1 MQFGNKQMLNYK
13 NECIRMKKF
22 FMYVA
27 GFMLLTV
34 FPACS
39 DDDSEQTNENPVSEE
54 QQAIDDMVEALE
66 TQPDLSDFKN
76 WLSVV
81 DMSGVDGAQF
91 TAFAPKNGTGNGT
104 EFSRAETLTEETI
117 GRHVVVGSYT
127 KDQLTEGM
135 VLKSVNGENV
145 YVTRDGD
152 NVRVNGIVIEGDGI
166 AAGQGRVFTVTEPL
180 EERAAAYYVTKMQ
193 VNLLTKGNPEP
204 APLEG
209 VTITVYDEN
218 DENYVVI
225 GTWQTNAD
233 GAAVI
238 EHVQPTIYY
247 TVSKEGYS
255 DTVNGWR
262 VSGVDENGEY
272 VYVDANGDGVLDNND
287 VITEKYS
294 LYHGDTEVESE
305 AWPCYMVPVE

>member
-1 MQFGNKQMLNYK
+1 
-13 NECIRMKKF
+13 MKKF

-27 GFMLLTV
+27 GFMLLTA
-34 FPACS
+34 FSACS

-104 EFSRAETLTEETI
+104 AEFSRAETLTEETI
-117 GRHVVVGSYT
+117 GRHVVVGNYT
-127 KDQLTEGM
+127 KNQLIEGL

-166 AAGQGRVFTVTEPL
+166 SAGQGRVFTVTEPL
-180 EERAAAYYVTKMQ
+180 EERAAAYYVTKIQ

-209 VTITVYDEN
+209 VTVTVYDEN
-218 DENYVVI
+218 DVVI
-225 GTWQTNAD
+225 GTWKTNAD

-272 VYVDANGDGVLDNND
+272 MYVDYNGDGVLDNND

-294 LYHGDTEVESE
+294 WYHGDTEVES
-305 AWPCYMVPVE
+305 APSPCYMVPVE

>member
-1 MQFGNKQMLNYK
+1 
-13 NECIRMKKF
+13 MKKF

-39 DDDSEQTNENPVSEE
+39 DDDAEQPNENPVSEE

-66 TQPDLSDFKN
+66 AQPDLSDFMN

-81 DMSGVDGAQF
+81 DMSGVNGSEF

-127 KDQLTEGM
+127 KDQLIEGL

-166 AAGQGRVFTVTEPL
+166 SAGQGRVFTVTEPL
-180 EERAAAYYVTKMQ
+180 EERAAAYYVT
-193 VNLLTKGNPEP
+193 TGSIGRGYYY
-204 APLEG
+204 G
-209 VTITVYDEN
+209 V
-218 DENYVVI
+218 
-225 GTWQTNAD
+225 
-233 GAAVI
+233 
-238 EHVQPTIYY
+238 
-247 TVSKEGYS
+247 
-255 DTVNGWR
+255 
-262 VSGVDENGEY
+262 
-272 VYVDANGDGVLDNND
+272 
-287 VITEKYS
+287 
-294 LYHGDTEVESE
+294 
-305 AWPCYMVPVE
+305 

>member
-1 MQFGNKQMLNYK
+1 
-13 NECIRMKKF
+13 MKKL

-27 GFMLLTV
+27 GFILLTA

-66 TQPDLSDFKN
+66 TQPDLSDFMN

-117 GRHVVVGSYT
+117 GRHVVVGNYT
-127 KDQLTEGM
+127 KDQLIEGL
-135 VLKSVNGENV
+135 VLKSINGENV

-166 AAGQGRVFTVTEPL
+166 SAGQGRVFTVTEPL

>member
-1 MQFGNKQMLNYK
+1 
-13 NECIRMKKF
+13 MKKL

-27 GFMLLTV
+27 GFILLTA

-104 EFSRAETLTEETI
+104 AEFSRAETLTEETI
-117 GRHVVVGSYT
+117 GRHVVVGNYT
-127 KDQLTEGM
+127 KDQLIEGL

-166 AAGQGRVFTVTEPL
+166 SAGQGRVFTVTEPL

>member
-1 MQFGNKQMLNYK
+1 
-13 NECIRMKKF
+13 MKKF

-27 GFMLLTV
+27 GFMLLTA

-39 DDDSEQTNENPVSEE
+39 DDDLEQTSENPVSEE

-117 GRHVVVGSYT
+117 GRHVVVGNYT
-127 KDQLTEGM
+127 KDQLIEGL

-166 AAGQGRVFTVTEPL
+166 SAGQGRVFTVTEPL

-218 DENYVVI
+218 DEL
-225 GTWQTNAD
+225 
-233 GAAVI
+233 
-238 EHVQPTIYY
+238 
-247 TVSKEGYS
+247 VS
-255 DTVNGWR
+255 R
-262 VSGVDENGEY
+262 Q
-272 VYVDANGDGVLDNND
+272 
-287 VITEKYS
+287 
-294 LYHGDTEVESE
+294 
-305 AWPCYMVPVE
+305 

>member
-1 MQFGNKQMLNYK
+1 MIWWRLW
-13 NECIRMKKF
+13 
-22 FMYVA
+22 
-27 GFMLLTV
+27 T
-34 FPACS
+34 
-39 DDDSEQTNENPVSEE
+39 
-54 QQAIDDMVEALE
+54 LE

-104 EFSRAETLTEETI
+104 AEFSRAETLTEETI
-117 GRHVVVGSYT
+117 GRHVVVGNYT
-127 KDQLTEGM
+127 KNQLIEGL

-166 AAGQGRVFTVTEPL
+166 SAGQGRVFTVTEPL

>member
-1 MQFGNKQMLNYK
+1 
-13 NECIRMKKF
+13 MKKLF
-22 FMYVA
+22 VYVA
-27 GFMLLTV
+27 GFMLLTA

-39 DDDSEQTNENPVSEE
+39 DDDSEE

-104 EFSRAETLTEETI
+104 AEFSRAETLTEETI
-117 GRHVVVGSYT
+117 GRHVVVGNYT
-127 KDQLTEGM
+127 KDQLIEGL

-166 AAGQGRVFTVTEPL
+166 SAGQGRVFTVTEPL

-272 VYVDANGDGVLDNND
+272 IYVDANGDGVLDNND

>member
-1 MQFGNKQMLNYK
+1 
-13 NECIRMKKF
+13 MKKF

-27 GFMLLTV
+27 GFMFLTV

-39 DDDSEQTNENPVSEE
+39 DDDSEQTSENPVSEE

-66 TQPDLSDFKN
+66 TQPYLSDFMN

-127 KDQLTEGM
+127 KDQLIEGL

-166 AAGQGRVFTVTEPL
+166 SAGKGRVFTVTEPL
-180 EERAAAYYVTKMQ
+180 EERAAAYYVTKIQ

-209 VTITVYDEN
+209 VTVTVYDEN
-218 DENYVVI
+218 DVVI
-225 GTWQTNAD
+225 GTWKTDAS
-233 GAAVI
+233 GIALV

-247 TVSKEGYS
+247 AVSKEGYS
-255 DTVNGWR
+255 DTVNGWL
-262 VSGVDENGEY
+262 VVGIDENGEY
-272 VYVDANGDGVLDNND
+272 MYVDYNGDGVLDNND

-294 LYHGDTEVESE
+294 WYHGDTEVES
-305 AWPCYMVPVE
+305 APSPCYMVPVE

>member
-1 MQFGNKQMLNYK
+1 
-13 NECIRMKKF
+13 MKKLF
-22 FMYVA
+22 VYVA
-27 GFMLLTV
+27 GFMLLTA

-39 DDDSEQTNENPVSEE
+39 DDDAEQPNENPVSEE

-66 TQPDLSDFKN
+66 TQPDLSDFMN

-117 GRHVVVGSYT
+117 GRHVVVGNYT
-127 KDQLTEGM
+127 KDQLIEGL

-145 YVTRDGD
+145 YVTRDGE
-152 NVRVNGIVIEGDGI
+152 NVRVNGIIIEGDGI
-166 AAGQGRVFTVTEPL
+166 SAGKGRVFTVTEPL
-180 EERAAAYYVTKMQ
+180 EERAAAYYVTKIQ

-209 VTITVYDEN
+209 VNVTVYDEN
-218 DENYVVI
+218 DVVI
-225 GTWQTNAD
+225 GTWKTDAS
-233 GAAVI
+233 GIALV

-247 TVSKEGYS
+247 AVSKEGYS
-255 DTVNGWR
+255 DTVNGWL
-262 VSGVDENGEY
+262 VVGIDENGEY
-272 VYVDANGDGVLDNND
+272 IYADYNGDGVIDMND
-287 VITEKYS
+287 VVTEKYS
-294 LYHGDTEVESE
+294 FYHGDTEVES
-305 AWPCYMVPVE
+305 APSPCYMVPVE

>member
-1 MQFGNKQMLNYK
+1 
-13 NECIRMKKF
+13 MKKL

-27 GFMLLTV
+27 GFMLLTA

-117 GRHVVVGSYT
+117 GRHVVVGNYT
-127 KDQLTEGM
+127 KDQLIEGL

-166 AAGQGRVFTVTEPL
+166 SAGQGRVFTVTEPL

-225 GTWQTNAD
+225 GTWKTNAD

>member
-1 MQFGNKQMLNYK
+1 
-13 NECIRMKKF
+13 MKKF

-27 GFMLLTV
+27 GFMLLTA
-34 FPACS
+34 FSACS
-39 DDDSEQTNENPVSEE
+39 DDDSEQTNENSVSEE

-104 EFSRAETLTEETI
+104 AEFSRAETLTEETI
-117 GRHVVVGSYT
+117 GRHVVVGNYT
-127 KDQLTEGM
+127 KNQLIEGL

-166 AAGQGRVFTVTEPL
+166 SAGQGRVFTVTEPL
-180 EERAAAYYVTKMQ
+180 EERAAAYYVTKIQ

-209 VTITVYDEN
+209 VTVTVYDEN
-218 DENYVVI
+218 DVVI
-225 GTWQTNAD
+225 GTWKTNAD

-272 VYVDANGDGVLDNND
+272 MYVDYNGDGVLDNND

-294 LYHGDTEVESE
+294 WYHGDTEVES
-305 AWPCYMVPVE
+305 APSPCYMVPVE

>member
-1 MQFGNKQMLNYK
+1 
-13 NECIRMKKF
+13 MKKLF
-22 FMYVA
+22 VYVA
-27 GFMLLTV
+27 GFMLLTA

-104 EFSRAETLTEETI
+104 AEFSRAETLTEETI
-117 GRHVVVGSYT
+117 GRHVVVGNYT
-127 KDQLTEGM
+127 KDQLIEGL

-145 YVTRDGD
+145 YVTRDGN

-193 VNLLTKGNPEP
+193 VNLLTRGNPEP

-255 DTVNGWR
+255 DTVNGM
-262 VSGVDENGEY
+262 ET
-272 VYVDANGDGVLDNND
+272 VYWIIMMLSLKNILC
-287 VITEKYS
+287 ITEIRKWKVR
-294 LYHGDTEVESE
+294 HGP
-305 AWPCYMVPVE
+305 AIWFR

>member
-1 MQFGNKQMLNYK
+1 
-13 NECIRMKKF
+13 MKKLF
-22 FMYVA
+22 VYVA
-27 GFMLLTV
+27 GFMLLTA

-66 TQPDLSDFKN
+66 TQPDLSDFMN

-117 GRHVVVGSYT
+117 GRHVVVGNYT
-127 KDQLTEGM
+127 KDQLIEGL

-166 AAGQGRVFTVTEPL
+166 SAGQGRVFTVTEPL

-193 VNLLTKGNPEP
+193 VNLLTKGNPES

-225 GTWQTNAD
+225 GTWQTDAD
-233 GAAVI
+233 GVVVI

>member
-1 MQFGNKQMLNYK
+1 
-13 NECIRMKKF
+13 MKKF

-27 GFMLLTV
+27 GFMLLTA

-66 TQPDLSDFKN
+66 TQPNLSDFKN

-117 GRHVVVGSYT
+117 GRHVVVGNYT
-127 KDQLTEGM
+127 KDQLIEGL

-166 AAGQGRVFTVTEPL
+166 SAGKGRVFTVTEPL
-180 EERAAAYYVTKMQ
+180 EERAAAYYVTKIQ

-209 VTITVYDEN
+209 VTITVYDVN

-225 GTWQTNAD
+225 GTWQTDAD

-272 VYVDANGDGVLDNND
+272 MYVDYNGDGVLDNND

-294 LYHGDTEVESE
+294 LYHGDTEVES
-305 AWPCYMVPVE
+305 APSPCYMVPVE

>member
-1 MQFGNKQMLNYK
+1 MNVK
-13 NECIRMKKF
+13 NEGIRMKKF

-27 GFMLLTV
+27 GFMLLTA

-66 TQPDLSDFKN
+66 AQPDLSDFMN

-81 DMSGVDGAQF
+81 DMSGVNGSEF

-145 YVTRDGD
+145 YVTRDGE
-152 NVRVNGIVIEGDGI
+152 NVRVNGIIIEGDGI
-166 AAGQGRVFTVTEPL
+166 SAGKGRVFTVTEPL
-180 EERAAAYYVTKMQ
+180 EERAAAYYVTKIQ

-209 VTITVYDEN
+209 VTVTVYDEN
-218 DENYVVI
+218 DVVI
-225 GTWQTNAD
+225 GTWKTNAD

-272 VYVDANGDGVLDNND
+272 MYVDYNGDGVLDNND

-294 LYHGDTEVESE
+294 WYHGDTEVES
-305 AWPCYMVPVE
+305 APSPCYMVPVE

>member
-1 MQFGNKQMLNYK
+1 
-13 NECIRMKKF
+13 MKKF

-27 GFMLLTV
+27 GFMFLTV

-39 DDDSEQTNENPVSEE
+39 DDDAEQPNENPVSEE

-66 TQPDLSDFKN
+66 TQPDLSDFMN

-145 YVTRDGD
+145 YVTRDGE
-152 NVRVNGIVIEGDGI
+152 NVRVNGIIIEGDGI
-166 AAGQGRVFTVTEPL
+166 SAGKGRVFTVTEPL
-180 EERAAAYYVTKMQ
+180 EERAAAYYVTKIQ

-209 VTITVYDEN
+209 VTVTVYDEN
-218 DENYVVI
+218 DVVI
-225 GTWQTNAD
+225 GTWKTDAS
-233 GAAVI
+233 GIALV

-247 TVSKEGYS
+247 AVSKEGYS
-255 DTVNGWR
+255 DTVNGWL
-262 VSGVDENGEY
+262 VVGIDENGEY
-272 VYVDANGDGVLDNND
+272 IYADYNGDGVIDMND
-287 VITEKYS
+287 VVTEKYS
-294 LYHGDTEVESE
+294 FYHGDTEVES
-305 AWPCYMVPVE
+305 APSPCYMVPVE

>member
-1 MQFGNKQMLNYK
+1 
-13 NECIRMKKF
+13 MKKL

-27 GFMLLTV
+27 GFMLLTA

-39 DDDSEQTNENPVSEE
+39 DDDSEQTSETPVSEE

-66 TQPDLSDFKN
+66 AQPDLSDFMN

-81 DMSGVDGAQF
+81 DMSGVNGSEF

-145 YVTRDGD
+145 YVTRDGE
-152 NVRVNGIVIEGDGI
+152 NVRGNGIIIEGDGI
-166 AAGQGRVFTVTEPL
+166 SAGQGRVFTVTEPL
-180 EERAAAYYVTKMQ
+180 EERAAAYYVTKIQ

-209 VTITVYDEN
+209 VTVTVYDEN
-218 DENYVVI
+218 DVVI
-225 GTWQTNAD
+225 GTWKTNAD

-272 VYVDANGDGVLDNND
+272 MYVDYNGDGVLDNND

-294 LYHGDTEVESE
+294 WYHGDTEVES
-305 AWPCYMVPVE
+305 APSPCYMVPVE

>member
-1 MQFGNKQMLNYK
+1 
-13 NECIRMKKF
+13 MKKF

-39 DDDSEQTNENPVSEE
+39 DDDAEQPNENPVSEE

-117 GRHVVVGSYT
+117 GRHVVV
-127 KDQLTEGM
+127 
-135 VLKSVNGENV
+135 
-145 YVTRDGD
+145 
-152 NVRVNGIVIEGDGI
+152 IEGDGI

-209 VTITVYDEN
+209 VTITVYDVN

-262 VSGVDENGEY
+262 VSGSGKRGMALLY
-272 VYVDANGDGVLDNND
+272 GSGGIKVLD
-287 VITEKYS
+287 S
-294 LYHGDTEVESE
+294 LSVGETDF
-305 AWPCYMVPVE
+305 

>member
-1 MQFGNKQMLNYK
+1 
-13 NECIRMKKF
+13 MKKLF
-22 FMYVA
+22 VYVA
-27 GFMLLTV
+27 GFMLLTA

-104 EFSRAETLTEETI
+104 AEFSRAETLTEETI
-117 GRHVVVGSYT
+117 GRHVVVGNYT
-127 KDQLTEGM
+127 KDQLIEGL

-145 YVTRDGD
+145 YVTRDGN

-193 VNLLTKGNPEP
+193 VNLLTRGNPEP

>member
-1 MQFGNKQMLNYK
+1 
-13 NECIRMKKF
+13 MKKLF
-22 FMYVA
+22 VYVA
-27 GFMLLTV
+27 GFMLLTA

-39 DDDSEQTNENPVSEE
+39 DDDAEQPNENPVSEE

-104 EFSRAETLTEETI
+104 AEFSRAETLTEETI
-117 GRHVVVGSYT
+117 GRHVVVGNYT
-127 KDQLTEGM
+127 KDQLIEGL
-135 VLKSVNGENV
+135 VLKSINGENV

-152 NVRVNGIVIEGDGI
+152 NVRVNGIVIEDDGI
-166 AAGQGRVFTVTEPL
+166 SAGQGRVFTVTEPL

-225 GTWQTNAD
+225 GTWQTDAD

>member
-1 MQFGNKQMLNYK
+1 
-13 NECIRMKKF
+13 MKKF

-27 GFMLLTV
+27 GFMLLTA

-104 EFSRAETLTEETI
+104 AEFSRAETLTEETI
-117 GRHVVVGSYT
+117 GRHVVVGNYT
-127 KDQLTEGM
+127 KDQLIEGL

-166 AAGQGRVFTVTEPL
+166 AAGKGRVFTVTEPL
-180 EERAAAYYVTKMQ
+180 EERAAAYYVTKIQ

-209 VTITVYDEN
+209 VTVTVYDEN
-218 DENYVVI
+218 DVVI
-225 GTWQTNAD
+225 GTWKTDAS
-233 GAAVI
+233 GIALV

-247 TVSKEGYS
+247 AVSKEGYS
-255 DTVNGWR
+255 DTVNGWL
-262 VSGVDENGEY
+262 VVGIDENGEY
-272 VYVDANGDGVLDNND
+272 IYVDANGDGVLDNND

>member
-1 MQFGNKQMLNYK
+1 
-13 NECIRMKKF
+13 MKKL

-27 GFMLLTV
+27 GFMLLTA

-39 DDDSEQTNENPVSEE
+39 DDDSEQTSETPVSEE

-66 TQPDLSDFKN
+66 TQPDLSDFMN

-117 GRHVVVGSYT
+117 GRHVVVGNYT
-127 KDQLTEGM
+127 KDQLIEGL

-152 NVRVNGIVIEGDGI
+152 NVRVNGIVIEDDGI
-166 AAGQGRVFTVTEPL
+166 SAGQGRVFTVTEPL

-193 VNLLTKGNPEP
+193 VNLLTRGNPEP

-209 VTITVYDEN
+209 VTVTVYDEN
-218 DENYVVI
+218 DVVI
-225 GTWQTNAD
+225 GTWKTDAS
-233 GAAVI
+233 GIALV

-247 TVSKEGYS
+247 AVSKEGYS
-255 DTVNGWR
+255 DTVNGWL
-262 VSGVDENGEY
+262 VVGIDENGEY
-272 VYVDANGDGVLDNND
+272 MYVDYNGDGVLDNND

-294 LYHGDTEVESE
+294 WYHGDTEVES
-305 AWPCYMVPVE
+305 APSPCYMVPVE

>member
-1 MQFGNKQMLNYK
+1 
-13 NECIRMKKF
+13 MKKF

-27 GFMLLTV
+27 GFMLLTA
-34 FPACS
+34 FSACS

-66 TQPDLSDFKN
+66 TQPDLSDFMN

-117 GRHVVVGSYT
+117 GRHVVVGNYT
-127 KDQLTEGM
+127 KDQLIEGL

-152 NVRVNGIVIEGDGI
+152 NVRVNGIIIEGDGI

-193 VNLLTKGNPEP
+193 VNLLTN
-204 APLEG
+204 
-209 VTITVYDEN
+209 ITVYDEN

-225 GTWQTNAD
+225 GTWQTDAD

-255 DTVNGWR
+255 DTVNGWL
-262 VSGVDENGEY
+262 VVGIDENGEY
-272 VYVDANGDGVLDNND
+272 IYADYNGDGVIDMND
-287 VITEKYS
+287 VVTEKYS
-294 LYHGDTEVESE
+294 FYHGDTEVES
-305 AWPCYMVPVE
+305 APSPCYMVPVE

>member
-1 MQFGNKQMLNYK
+1 
-13 NECIRMKKF
+13 MKKF

-27 GFMLLTV
+27 GFMLLTA
-34 FPACS
+34 FSACS

-104 EFSRAETLTEETI
+104 AEFSRAETLTEETI
-117 GRHVVVGSYT
+117 GRHVVVGNYT
-127 KDQLTEGM
+127 KNQLIEGL

-166 AAGQGRVFTVTEPL
+166 SAGQGRVFTVTEPL

-238 EHVQPTIYY
+238 EHVQPTIY
-247 TVSKEGYS
+247 VSKEGYS